1 MKAKHQRLAL
11 LILAAVAVLGAAAL
25 ALSAL
30 GDRATYFFSPTDVV
44 EKGVEPGKAI
54 RLGGM
59 VVEGSLQRDADGTIR
74 FAVTDN
80 QNVSQV
86 VYRGIPP
93 DLFREASGV
102 VCEGRFDASGVF
114 VADNLLAKHDENYM
128 PPEVA
133 DAMHET
139 KTLVQ

>member
-1 MKAKHQRLAL
+1 MKAKHQRLTL

-59 VVEGSLQRDADGTIR
+59 VVVGSLTRDGDTVR

-80 QNVSQV
+80 QNVSHV
-86 VYRGIPP
+86 VYKGIPP
-93 DLFREASGV
+93 DLFREDSGV
-102 VCEGRFDASGVF
+102 VCEGRFDAAGVF

-133 DAMHET
+133 DTMHET
-139 KTLVQ
+139 KTLIQ